1 MVQKNVRGR
10 TIRRVSLGVL
20 IAVFV
25 GLVVLSL
32 NIPGETRIPITQEY
46 ALVRDTPTP
55 EKGTSAYGLRTWE
68 HQYTVTNTPTPGES
82 STFRVAAGGRILD
95 GEHQGKIA
103 YVTPDGARLLVLD
116 TRTPLFLGG

>member
-1 MVQKNVRGR
+1 MVQKNVMSR

-25 GLVVLSL
+25 GLVALSPNTL
-32 NIPGETRIPITQEY
+32 GETRIPITQEY
-46 ALVRDTPTP
+46 ILVRDTPTP
-55 EKGTSAYGLRTWE
+55 EKGTSVYGLRTWE
-68 HQYTVTNTPTPGES
+68 HQYTVTNTPGGS
-82 STFRVAAGGRILD
+82 STFRVVADGRILD

>member
-1 MVQKNVRGR
+1 MVQENVRGR

-25 GLVVLSL
+25 GLVALSL
-32 NIPGETRIPITQEY
+32 NTPGETRIPITQEY
-46 ALVRDTPTP
+46 ILVRDTPTP
-55 EKGTSAYGLRTWE
+55 EKGTSVYGLRTWE
-68 HQYTVTNTPTPGES
+68 HQYTVTNTPGGS
-82 STFRVAAGGRILD
+82 STFCVAAGGRILD

>member
-1 MVQKNVRGR
+1 MVQKNVMSR

-25 GLVVLSL
+25 GLVALSL
-32 NIPGETRIPITQEY
+32 NTPGETRIPITKEY
-46 ALVRDTPTP
+46 ILVRDTPTS
-55 EKGTSAYGLRTWE
+55 EKGTSVYGLRTWE
-68 HQYTVTNTPTPGES
+68 HQYTVTNTPTQGA